1 MIGFGVQSA
10 TKILKNGLQS
20 AMRLQTTT
28 DYKVIKY
35 KGQTIQEVLLQL
47 CMESLS
53 QNTTTVIQK
62 EMLNHFILDLTQILM
77 LQINRYKIF
86 ISWLN
91 SNL

>member
-1 MIGFGVQSA
+1 M
-10 TKILKNGLQS
+10 TKCDGIINHDGLQS
-20 AMRLQTTT
+20 
-28 DYKVIKY
+28 DKVQ
-35 KGQTIQEVLLQL
+35 GQTIQEVLLQL

-62 EMLNHFILDLTQILM
+62 EMLNHFIWDLIQILM

>member
-1 MIGFGVQSA
+1 MIGFEVQSA
-10 TKILKNGLQS
+10 TKITKCDGITNHDGLQS
-20 AMRLQTTT
+20 
-28 DYKVIKY
+28 DKVQ
-35 KGQTIQEVLLQL
+35 GQTIQEVLLQL
-47 CMESLS
+47 CMESLP

-77 LQINRYKIF
+77 LQINRYEIS

>member
-20 AMRLQTTT
+20 
-28 DYKVIKY
+28 DKVQ
-35 KGQTIQEVLLQL
+35 GQTIQEVLLQL

-62 EMLNHFILDLTQILM
+62 EMLNHFIWDLIQILM